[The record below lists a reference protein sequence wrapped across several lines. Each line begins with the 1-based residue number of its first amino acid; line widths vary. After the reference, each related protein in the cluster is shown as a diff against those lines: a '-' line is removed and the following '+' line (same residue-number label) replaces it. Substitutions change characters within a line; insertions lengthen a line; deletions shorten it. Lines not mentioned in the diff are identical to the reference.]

1 MKKIFYLS
9 ILLIFFALNLSYA
22 AEVDTTSYVI
32 GPGDTLEIHAWNK
45 DNPDILIVNPAIT
58 AQTQTVVTT
67 SPIDTHSVTV
77 SRDGR
82 IYVPLV
88 GVIKVER
95 LTTKDLENMIKK
107 GLKSYAP
114 DAEVIVLIKSPKPV
128 RVYII
133 GQVNRPGLYGV
144 PDGAPEECRLIN
156 FINLAGGFTPYSELN
171 QISVK
176 RKNESVIIDFYKA
189 EKDGDIGQNVILRDG
204 DTVIVPQKYNQ
215 VYVLGYVFRPGPVR
229 YIEGAKVS
237 DYIGSAGGFTR
248 FAATDNI
255 GIIRGDPAK
264 PTVIKVQLN
273 KYLAWDKDSAN
284 PAIIPGDVIYVPQ
297 SWFADWADMSGIL
310 IGFRDARNAGRDLMS
325 TPQWDTSVDR

>member
-1 MKKIFYLS
+1 MKRMLILVLFMSLLS
-9 ILLIFFALNLSYA
+9 SIAIATEIDQTA
-22 AEVDTTSYVI
+22 YVL

-88 GVIKVER
+88 GVIKVEGI
-95 LTTKDLENMIKK
+95 TTKDLENLIKK
-107 GLKSYAP
+107 GLNSYTP
-114 DAEVIVLIKSPKPV
+114 DASVTVLIKSPKPV

-133 GQVNRPGLYGV
+133 GQVQRPGLYGV

-156 FINLAGGFTPYSELN
+156 FINLAGGFTSYAQLD
-171 QISVK
+171 QINIK
-176 RKNESVIIDFYKA
+176 RKTGSFIVDFYKA
-189 EKDGDIGQNVILRDG
+189 EKEGDIGQNMILMDG
-204 DTVIVPQKYNQ
+204 DTVVVSQKYNQ
-215 VYVLGYVFRPGPVR
+215 VYVLGYVVRPGPVR
-229 YIEGAKVS
+229 YIEGSNVS

-255 GIIRGDPAK
+255 GVIRGDPSN
-264 PTVIKVQLN
+264 PTVIKVQVN
-273 KYLAWDKDSAN
+273 KYLSWDRNSQS
-284 PAIIPGDVIYVPQ
+284 PTILPGDVIYVPQ
-297 SWFADWADMSGIL
+297 SWFADWADMAGIL
-310 IGFRDARNAGRDLMS
+310 IGFRDARNAARDVIS
-325 TPQWDTSVDR
+325 APQWDPSVNR